1 MIEPLLFDS
10 TSAIFKLY
18 SSLRR
23 IVYLAFD
30 RQEIKIT
37 RTQQIILVTLY
48 NHGSLSMSGLARSVR
63 TSNEQATRAI
73 AQLVKM
79 GFVERVQNEV
89 NRRIINIYLTP
100 AAESYIKQVF
110 DSAAEILKETDAGK
124 TSKSFKEIKEL
135 SNKLNNI
142 VDADVDKEKQKL

>member
-18 SSLRR
+18 SSMRR

-48 NHGSLSMSGLARSVR
+48 HGGSLSMSGLARSVR

-73 AQLVKM
+73 AQLVNM

-100 AAESYIKQVF
+100 AAEKYIKQVF
-110 DSAAEILKETDAGK
+110 DSAADILKESGAGS
-124 TSKSFKEIKEL
+124 TARSLKEIKEL
-135 SNKLNNI
+135 SAKLNKI
-142 VDADVDKEKQKL
+142 LDVDI